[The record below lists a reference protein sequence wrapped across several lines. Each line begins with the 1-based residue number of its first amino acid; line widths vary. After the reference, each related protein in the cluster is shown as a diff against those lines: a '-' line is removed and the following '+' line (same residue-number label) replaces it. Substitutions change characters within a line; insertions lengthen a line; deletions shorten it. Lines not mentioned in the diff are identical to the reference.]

1 MENKIGRL
9 IAKLRKQAHMSQEEL
24 AYKTGVNRMTVSR
37 WETGKLLPSSKNL
50 LRLAEIFEIDSS
62 IFVSLITT
70 IESAG
75 ISQETMADPVE
86 REVSRDESDVHE
98 PVVRHKKR
106 YYIGITL
113 FIFALAALATVLTI
127 AFYVPADGDTYIN
140 NMIWQLSSTGIIVL
154 IVLGVVL
161 VLILGISY
169 IKHLLKKRN
178 IKKDDKELEK

>member
-75 ISQETMADPVE
+75 ISQEIMDDPVK
-86 REVSRDESDVHE
+86 REVSRDEKDVHE
-98 PVVRHKKR
+98 PVASYKKR
-106 YYIGITL
+106 YYIWITL
-113 FIFALAALATVLTI
+113 LILFLAALATVLTM
-127 AFYVPADGDTYIN
+127 ALFVPAEGDTYIN
-140 NMIWQLSSTGIIVL
+140 NMIWQLSSTGIVVL

-161 VLILGISY
+161 MLLLGIGC
-169 IKHLLKKRN
+169 IMHLFKKYN
-178 IKKDDKELEK
+178 NKKNNNDLEK

>member
-70 IESAG
+70 IPLAE
-75 ISQETMADPVE
+75 ISQEMKADPVE

-113 FIFALAALATVLTI
+113 FILALAALATVLTM
-127 AFYVPADGDTYIN
+127 ALFVPAEGDTYIN
-140 NMIWQLSSTGIIVL
+140 NMIWQLSSTGIVVL
-154 IVLGVVL
+154 IILGVVL
-161 VLILGISY
+161 MLLLGIGC
-169 IKHLLKKRN
+169 IMHLLKKYN
-178 IKKDDKELEK
+178 NKKNNNDLEK

>member
-9 IAKLRKQAHMSQEEL
+9 IAKLRKQSHMSQEEL

-62 IFVSLITT
+62 IFISSTT
-70 IESAG
+70 TNPSAE
-75 ISQETMADPVE
+75 ISHEAMDDPVK
-86 REVSRDESDVHE
+86 REISREEKDVHE
-98 PVVRHKKR
+98 PVASYKKR
-106 YYIGITL
+106 YYIWITL
-113 FIFALAALATVLTI
+113 LILVLAALATVLTI

-169 IKHLLKKRN
+169 IKRLLKKRN
-178 IKKDDKELEK
+178 IKKNNNDLEK

>member
-70 IESAG
+70 IPLAE
-75 ISQETMADPVE
+75 ISQEMMADPVE

-113 FIFALAALATVLTI
+113 FIFALAALATVLSI
-127 AFYVPADGDTYIN
+127 ALFVPAEGDTYIN

>member
-75 ISQETMADPVE
+75 ISQEIMDDPVK
-86 REVSRDESDVHE
+86 REISRDEKDVHE

-140 NMIWQLSSTGIIVL
+140 NMIWQLSSTGIVVL

>member
-70 IESAG
+70 IPLAE
-75 ISQETMADPVE
+75 ISQEMMADPVE

>member
-86 REVSRDESDVHE
+86 REVSRNESDVHE